1 MFPSDDEED
10 GSDSGVRAAGVTK
23 TRAKSYSD
31 AGPINSGRDKG
42 KGKKN
47 SPHRKAPPAHPAPPA
62 PPLVGHDR
70 NVAVEDVPS
79 HKTRLSAT
87 GDRGADESEGE
98 AAADVRDLVSE
109 SEEDD
114 VEDVQAVPTTQGQ
127 MARRMAAIGK
137 NLSAS
142 SSAADVPDK
151 SDQDEEKEAT
161 DEERGS
167 SQAILAA
174 GTGERSRD
182 AASVGH
188 AEAGASGAG
197 AGAGCKGLP
206 PETTERPTTMRSKQ
220 TSSDC
225 AADPAGPAAGRSLVR
240 VSPDSGRGGGG
251 SVGDAA
257 TVVGGAA
264 EGGASV
270 GSEPL
275 AFVDMSE
282 FLKEEGWKCVNGKG
296 LTTYSYLIPGGKGK
310 PPNGVFGVD
319 YFNTE
324 QEVVAYVSRDA
335 DFLTRCR
342 AYQAALPG
350 SSARNLDSRGGSPAD
365 RGKCKRA
372 QGGGTSH
379 GRRKGTGADDP
390 SMGKSG
396 SRKKRSNGG
405 EAVTKAAA
413 GNPANVRGRG
423 RRNTK
428 TGEQQCNSLG
438 HEEKQPKHLW
448 MDKWL
453 ELKPDLVEQ
462 GWHWSYSKGLDHQYV
477 WLKKGVRVSSGTPGV
492 DMFHSEKAVLA
503 HVLGNGA
510 AWNLDNQQNDRDWE
524 QFRMVRGVPVIEQ
537 RIEEWSLT
545 RNRSKRRKLQTRSS
559 PGDTPP
565 PETKKPGDEPIRRPE
580 RSSAPRPPSTT
591 PAGGKRSSRAPAAA
605 AVDRS
610 VGVKVAASGQS
621 KKRGRPPKRPRGTKL
636 APPPK
641 RARDGGYELP
651 SREPLE
657 CLRGGSRQE
666 MEEDD
671 DVMSNGGMEDAT
683 QPQYELASAIQMA
696 EVGRGRAAACSAA
709 ATVAA
714 ATTGVGGVV
723 RGEPAGAGAATAAA
737 NPVRAASTVS
747 IPLLKH
753 PAGISPLRPAAQE
766 FTAAA
771 SDATVSSAGG
781 LPPPQGRSDSDGAGG
796 SNDSTAQARQS
807 PTSSPPSS
815 RCGRDDGV
823 GRNKRGSPSAG
834 GSSRRSSRV
843 QAPLSGT
850 GVIVTGIQHSGER
863 SLAEKQLKK
872 LGARVFKVFSKGTV
886 DDDAGE
892 LEKWVREARHSVG
905 GGGRPERGDDLGL
918 GVLAV
923 ATPDSDRT
931 QKYTLAL
938 AAGVPIVHWHYVKAC
953 STINAKLDP
962 TPYMLP

>member
-10 GSDSGVRAAGVTK
+10 GSDSGVRAAGVT
-23 TRAKSYSD
+23 TTLAKPYSD
-31 AGPINSGRDKG
+31 AGPINSVRDKG
-42 KGKKN
+42 KSKKN
-47 SPHRKAPPAHPAPPA
+47 SPHRKAPPAPPTLA
-62 PPLVGHDR
+62 LVGHDR
-70 NVAVEDVPS
+70 NVAVEDIPN
-79 HKTRLSAT
+79 HKTRLPAT

-167 SQAILAA
+167 SQAIMAA

-188 AEAGASGAG
+188 AEAGASGAR
-197 AGAGCKGLP
+197 AGAGCKGSS

-220 TSSDC
+220 TSPHC
-225 AADPAGPAAGRSLVR
+225 AADSAGPAAGRSLVR
-240 VSPDSGRGGGG
+240 VSPASGRGEGG
-251 SVGDAA
+251 SVGGAA

-275 AFVDMSE
+275 VFVDMSE

-310 PPNGVFGVD
+310 PPDGVFGVD
-319 YFNTE
+319 FFNTE

-335 DFLTRCR
+335 NFLTRCR

-350 SSARNLDSRGGSPAD
+350 SSASNLDSRGGSPAD
-365 RGKCKRA
+365 RGKRA

-379 GRRKGTGADDP
+379 GRRKGTRAHDP
-390 SMGKSG
+390 SMRKSG

-413 GNPANVRGRG
+413 GNSEKIHGRG
-423 RRNTK
+423 HRNAN

-453 ELKPDLVEQ
+453 ELKPDLMEE

-477 WLKKGVRVSSGTPGV
+477 WMKKGVKVSSGTLGV

-510 AWNLDNQQNDRDWE
+510 AWNLDDQLNDKAWE

-537 RIEEWSLT
+537 RVEEWSLT
-545 RNRSKRRKLQTRSS
+545 RNRSKRRKLQTRSF
-559 PGDTPP
+559 PVDAPP
-565 PETKKPGDEPIRRPE
+565 LETKKPGDEPIRRPE
-580 RSSAPRPPSTT
+580 RSSAPRPPSTN
-591 PAGGKRSSRAPAAA
+591 AARGRRYSKAPVAAA
-605 AVDRS
+605 ADRS

-621 KKRGRPPKRPRGTKL
+621 KKRGRPPKRPRGTEL

-641 RARDGGYELP
+641 RVRDGGYEPP
-651 SREPLE
+651 SREPREGLG
-657 CLRGGSRQE
+657 GGSRQE
-666 MEEDD
+666 VGEDD
-671 DVMSNGGMEDAT
+671 DVISDGGIEDAT
-683 QPQYELASAIQMA
+683 QPQYELVSAIHMA
-696 EVGRGRAAACSAA
+696 EVGKGRAAACSAA

-714 ATTGVGGVV
+714 ATTSLGGVV
-723 RGEPAGAGAATAAA
+723 RGEPAGTGAAIAAA
-737 NPVRAASTVS
+737 NLTRAASTVS

-753 PAGISPLRPAAQE
+753 PVVISPLRPVAQE
-766 FTAAA
+766 CTAAA
-771 SDATVSSAGG
+771 SGATVSSAGG
-781 LPPPQGRSDSDGAGG
+781 LRSPHGRSDSDGAGG
-796 SNDSTAQARQS
+796 SNDLTAQARQS
-807 PTSSPPSS
+807 ATSSPPSS

-843 QAPLSGT
+843 QGPLSGT
-850 GVIVTGIQHSGER
+850 GFIVTGIQHSGER
-863 SLAEKQLKK
+863 SLVEKQLKK
-872 LGARVFKVFSKGTV
+872 LGARVFRVFSKGTV
-886 DDDAGE
+886 DDDAVE

-905 GGGRPERGDDLGL
+905 GAGRPERGDDQGL
-918 GVLAV
+918 VVLAV